1 MIGLA
6 VFLLVML
13 ALTIISRS
21 VYAYY
26 LPLVETTTVQEKYIE
41 HGFEEEGLVV
51 AGNEIPVNTVS
62 GLRIRQ
68 IPVQVGDRVEA
79 GELLC
84 RIDLEDLDTI
94 ISGKESEIEKLD
106 AQIVSILQN
115 EELAKQ
121 KKELELT
128 RAQEDYELQTR
139 IGDTKVGRATESYVQ
154 AKEMLER
161 AQENGLSEEEQI
173 ALEQKKE
180 QRIEAGDAVIKN
192 EHGQL
197 IYESKNSPATEEL
210 FNKVVT
216 AIGGEYALILSDG
229 TRVWLNAD
237 SELEYPVEFVKKER
251 IVKLSGEAYFE
262 VAPNPEQPFIVEA
275 GGIQTRVL
283 GTSFN
288 IQAYRNEKSVYT
300 TLLTGSIRVAV
311 ADGGD
316 AVVLTPGREAIWEK
330 GSGAIQVEAVNAEDA
345 IAWRYGNFI
354 FEEEDIEVVMRMLSR
369 WYEVEFVF
377 DGGRKEKHT
386 FSGRMSK
393 DESLDTV
400 LETIELAGGPE
411 FRREGNIIHLIEK

>member
-1 MIGLA
+1 M
-6 VFLLVML
+6 
-13 ALTIISRS
+13 
-21 VYAYY
+21 
-26 LPLVETTTVQEKYIE
+26 
-41 HGFEEEGLVV
+41 
-51 AGNEIPVNTVS
+51 
-62 GLRIRQ
+62 
-68 IPVQVGDRVEA
+68 EA
-79 GELLC
+79 
-84 RIDLEDLDTI
+84 EDLDVPGELQKMDVSKAYLKLNTGEVI
-94 ISGKESEIEKLD
+94 ELDKYQGVMIREDSIRIANADYTLRYSYDSVVPLEVKYDTLMIPRGSEYSIVLTDGTKVFLNAGSEI
-106 AQIVSILQN
+106 
-115 EELAKQ
+115 
-121 KKELELT
+121 
-128 RAQEDYELQTR
+128 Y
-139 IGDTKVGRATESYVQ
+139 
-154 AKEMLER
+154 
-161 AQENGLSEEEQI
+161 
-173 ALEQKKE
+173 
-180 QRIEAGDAVIKN
+180 
-192 EHGQL
+192 
-197 IYESKNSPATEEL
+197 
-210 FNKVVT
+210 
-216 AIGGEYALILSDG
+216 
-229 TRVWLNAD
+229 
-237 SELEYPVEFVKKER
+237 YPVAFSGDQREVGLK
-251 IVKLSGEAYFE
+251 GEAYFE

>member
-1 MIGLA
+1 MDLQKAYRLA
-6 VFLLVML
+6 
-13 ALTIISRS
+13 TIIIRVKLGNVTEEERSELLDWLDESEENRRTYKRIIRGEAIRERIAGEERIGKETDYEKIRISVVRSLVGRRRSRRVRLWRS
-21 VYAYY
+21 VAAAACICAVAVTV
-26 LPLVETTTVQEKYIE
+26 LWELSGVRAVPEAMPLAGQQTETAKVKLIL
-41 HGFEEEGLVV
+41 H
-51 AGNEIPVNTVS
+51 S
-62 GLRIRQ
+62 G
-68 IPVQVGDRVEA
+68 
-79 GELLC
+79 
-84 RIDLEDLDTI
+84 
-94 ISGKESEIEKLD
+94 
-106 AQIVSILQN
+106 
-115 EELAKQ
+115 
-121 KKELELT
+121 
-128 RAQEDYELQTR
+128 
-139 IGDTKVGRATESYVQ
+139 
-154 AKEMLER
+154 
-161 AQENGLSEEEQI
+161 EQI

-300 TLLTGSIRVAV
+300 TLLTGSLRVAV

-354 FEEEDIEVVMRMLSR
+354 FEEDIEVVMRMLSR

>member
-1 MIGLA
+1 M
-6 VFLLVML
+6 
-13 ALTIISRS
+13 
-21 VYAYY
+21 
-26 LPLVETTTVQEKYIE
+26 
-41 HGFEEEGLVV
+41 
-51 AGNEIPVNTVS
+51 
-62 GLRIRQ
+62 
-68 IPVQVGDRVEA
+68 
-79 GELLC
+79 
-84 RIDLEDLDTI
+84 
-94 ISGKESEIEKLD
+94 
-106 AQIVSILQN
+106 
-115 EELAKQ
+115 
-121 KKELELT
+121 
-128 RAQEDYELQTR
+128 
-139 IGDTKVGRATESYVQ
+139 
-154 AKEMLER
+154 
-161 AQENGLSEEEQI
+161 
-173 ALEQKKE
+173 
-180 QRIEAGDAVIKN
+180 
-192 EHGQL
+192 
-197 IYESKNSPATEEL
+197 
-210 FNKVVT
+210 VT

-300 TLLTGSIRVAV
+300 TLLTGSLRVAV

-369 WYEVEFVF
+369 WYEVEFVV
-377 DGGRKEKHT
+377 DGGRKERHT

>member
-1 MIGLA
+1 MDLQKAYRLA
-6 VFLLVML
+6 
-13 ALTIISRS
+13 TIIIRVKLGNVTEEERSELLDWLDESEENRRTYKRIIRGEAIRERIAGEERIGKETDYEKIRISVVRSLVGRRRSRRVRLWRS
-21 VYAYY
+21 VAAAACICAVAVTV
-26 LPLVETTTVQEKYIE
+26 LWELSGVRAVPEAMPLAGQQTETAKVKLIL
-41 HGFEEEGLVV
+41 H
-51 AGNEIPVNTVS
+51 S
-62 GLRIRQ
+62 G
-68 IPVQVGDRVEA
+68 
-79 GELLC
+79 
-84 RIDLEDLDTI
+84 
-94 ISGKESEIEKLD
+94 
-106 AQIVSILQN
+106 
-115 EELAKQ
+115 
-121 KKELELT
+121 
-128 RAQEDYELQTR
+128 
-139 IGDTKVGRATESYVQ
+139 
-154 AKEMLER
+154 
-161 AQENGLSEEEQI
+161 EQI

-354 FEEEDIEVVMRMLSR
+354 FEDIEVVMRMLSR

>member
-1 MIGLA
+1 MDLQKAYRLA
-6 VFLLVML
+6 
-13 ALTIISRS
+13 TIIIRVKLGNVTEEERSELLDWLDESEENRRTYKRIIRGEAIRERIAGEERIGKETDYEKIRISVVRSLVGRRRSRRVRLWRS
-21 VYAYY
+21 VAAAACICAVAVTV
-26 LPLVETTTVQEKYIE
+26 LWELSGVRAVPEAMPLAGQQTETAKVKLIL
-41 HGFEEEGLVV
+41 H
-51 AGNEIPVNTVS
+51 S
-62 GLRIRQ
+62 G
-68 IPVQVGDRVEA
+68 
-79 GELLC
+79 
-84 RIDLEDLDTI
+84 
-94 ISGKESEIEKLD
+94 
-106 AQIVSILQN
+106 
-115 EELAKQ
+115 
-121 KKELELT
+121 
-128 RAQEDYELQTR
+128 
-139 IGDTKVGRATESYVQ
+139 
-154 AKEMLER
+154 
-161 AQENGLSEEEQI
+161 EQI

-229 TRVWLNAD
+229 LNAD

>member
-1 MIGLA
+1 MDLQKAYRLA
-6 VFLLVML
+6 
-13 ALTIISRS
+13 TIIIRVKLGNVTEEERSELLDWLDESEENRRTYKRIIRGEAIRERIAGEERIGKETDYEKIRISVVRSLVGRRRSRRVRLWRS
-21 VYAYY
+21 VAAAACICAVAVTV
-26 LPLVETTTVQEKYIE
+26 LWELSGVRAVPEAMPLAGQQTETAKVKLIL
-41 HGFEEEGLVV
+41 H
-51 AGNEIPVNTVS
+51 S
-62 GLRIRQ
+62 G
-68 IPVQVGDRVEA
+68 
-79 GELLC
+79 
-84 RIDLEDLDTI
+84 
-94 ISGKESEIEKLD
+94 
-106 AQIVSILQN
+106 
-115 EELAKQ
+115 
-121 KKELELT
+121 
-128 RAQEDYELQTR
+128 
-139 IGDTKVGRATESYVQ
+139 
-154 AKEMLER
+154 
-161 AQENGLSEEEQI
+161 EQI

-216 AIGGEYALILSDG
+216 AIGGESAWILSDG

>member
-1 MIGLA
+1 MKKKCTGVIFFLKNG
-6 VFLLVML
+6 VFLIKDENMDTSRLNHIAGL
-13 ALTIISRS
+13 IARKRSGGKLTGTEQQELEEWIRASRMNKES
-21 VYAYY
+21 Y
-26 LPLVETTTVQEKYIE
+26 
-41 HGFEEEGLVV
+41 
-51 AGNEIPVNTVS
+51 
-62 GLRIRQ
+62 
-68 IPVQVGDRVEA
+68 DR
-79 GELLC
+79 
-84 RIDLEDLDTI
+84 I
-94 ISGKESEIEKLD
+94 ISGRGVIRLM
-106 AQIVSILQN
+106 
-115 EELAKQ
+115 
-121 KKELELT
+121 ELEKQIDTDRSFKKLT
-128 RAQEDYELQTR
+128 VRLKWRCWKRRILMAGVAAMVMIGIMSAFWWWEQEGITVPESAGQPGIKPGGNCAVLVLGNGCRVDLQKDC
-139 IGDTKVGRATESYVQ
+139 DTLQLPGISWDHRKGTIVYDGRENKTGWP
-154 AKEMLER
+154 ER
-161 AQENGLSEEEQI
+161 NTLMVP
-173 ALEQKKE
+173 L
-180 QRIEAGDAVIKN
+180 R
-192 EHGQL
+192 
-197 IYESKNSPATEEL
+197 
-210 FNKVVT
+210 
-216 AIGGEYALILSDG
+216 GEYRLVLGDG
-229 TRVWLNAD
+229 TKVWLNSA
-237 SELEYPVEFVKKER
+237 SSLSYPVQFAEKER
-251 IVKLSGEAYFE
+251 CVELDGEAYFE
-262 VAPNPEQPFIVEA
+262 VTPDPERPFIVKS
-275 GGIQTRVL
+275 GDVQTRVL

>member
-1 MIGLA
+1 MDLQKAYRLA
-6 VFLLVML
+6 
-13 ALTIISRS
+13 TIIIRVKLGNVTEEERSELLDWLDESEENRRTYKRIIRGEAIRERIAGEERIGKETDYEKIRISVVRSLVGRRRSRRVRLWRS
-21 VYAYY
+21 VAAAACICAVAVTV
-26 LPLVETTTVQEKYIE
+26 LWELSGVRAVPEAMPLAGQQTETAKVKLIL
-41 HGFEEEGLVV
+41 H
-51 AGNEIPVNTVS
+51 S
-62 GLRIRQ
+62 G
-68 IPVQVGDRVEA
+68 
-79 GELLC
+79 
-84 RIDLEDLDTI
+84 
-94 ISGKESEIEKLD
+94 
-106 AQIVSILQN
+106 
-115 EELAKQ
+115 
-121 KKELELT
+121 
-128 RAQEDYELQTR
+128 
-139 IGDTKVGRATESYVQ
+139 
-154 AKEMLER
+154 
-161 AQENGLSEEEQI
+161 EQI

-197 IYESKNSPATEEL
+197 IYESKNNLATEEL
-210 FNKVVT
+210 VT

>member
-1 MIGLA
+1 MDLQKAYRLA
-6 VFLLVML
+6 
-13 ALTIISRS
+13 TIIIR
-21 VYAYY
+21 VK
-26 LPLVETTTVQEKYIE
+26 LGNVT
-41 HGFEEEGLVV
+41 EEERSELLDWLDESEE
-51 AGNEIPVNTVS
+51 NRRTYK
-62 GLRIRQ
+62 RIIRGEA
-68 IPVQVGDRVEA
+68 IGERIA
-79 GELLC
+79 GEE
-84 RIDLEDLDTI
+84 RI
-94 ISGKESEIEKLD
+94 GKE
-106 AQIVSILQN
+106 
-115 EELAKQ
+115 
-121 KKELELT
+121 T
-128 RAQEDYELQTR
+128 DYEKIR
-139 IGDTKVGRATESYVQ
+139 ISVVRSLVGRRRSRRMRLWGSVAAAACICAVAVTVLWELSGVRAVPEAMPLAGQQTET
-154 AKEMLER
+154 AKVKLILHS
-161 AQENGLSEEEQI
+161 GEQI
-173 ALEQKKE
+173 ALEQK
-180 QRIEAGDAVIKN
+180 QD

-197 IYESKNSPATEEL
+197 IYESKNNLATEEL

>member
-1 MIGLA
+1 MDLQKAYRLA
-6 VFLLVML
+6 
-13 ALTIISRS
+13 TIIIRVKLGNVTEEERSELLDWLDESEENRRTYKRIIRGEAIRERIAGEERIGKETDYEKIRISVVRSLVGRRRSRRVRLWRS
-21 VYAYY
+21 VAAAACICAVAVTV
-26 LPLVETTTVQEKYIE
+26 LWELSGVRAVPEAMPLAGQQTETAKVKLIL
-41 HGFEEEGLVV
+41 H
-51 AGNEIPVNTVS
+51 S
-62 GLRIRQ
+62 G
-68 IPVQVGDRVEA
+68 
-79 GELLC
+79 
-84 RIDLEDLDTI
+84 
-94 ISGKESEIEKLD
+94 
-106 AQIVSILQN
+106 
-115 EELAKQ
+115 
-121 KKELELT
+121 
-128 RAQEDYELQTR
+128 
-139 IGDTKVGRATESYVQ
+139 
-154 AKEMLER
+154 
-161 AQENGLSEEEQI
+161 EQI

-197 IYESKNSPATEEL
+197 IYESKNNLATEEL

-330 GSGAIQVEAVNAEDA
+330 GSGAIQVAEDA

>member
-1 MIGLA
+1 MDLQKAYRLA
-6 VFLLVML
+6 
-13 ALTIISRS
+13 TIIIRVKLGNVTEEERSELLDWLDESEENRRTYKRIIRGEAIGERIAGEERIGKETDYEKIRISVVRSLVGRRRSRRVRLWRS
-21 VYAYY
+21 VAAAACICAVAVTV
-26 LPLVETTTVQEKYIE
+26 LWELSGVRAVPEAMPLAGQQTETAKVKLIL
-41 HGFEEEGLVV
+41 H
-51 AGNEIPVNTVS
+51 S
-62 GLRIRQ
+62 G
-68 IPVQVGDRVEA
+68 
-79 GELLC
+79 
-84 RIDLEDLDTI
+84 
-94 ISGKESEIEKLD
+94 
-106 AQIVSILQN
+106 
-115 EELAKQ
+115 
-121 KKELELT
+121 
-128 RAQEDYELQTR
+128 
-139 IGDTKVGRATESYVQ
+139 
-154 AKEMLER
+154 
-161 AQENGLSEEEQI
+161 EQI

-354 FEEEDIEVVMRMLSR
+354 FEEVVMRMLSR

>member
-1 MIGLA
+1 MKKKCTGVIFFLKNG
-6 VFLLVML
+6 VFLIKDENMDTSRLNHIAGL
-13 ALTIISRS
+13 IARKRSGGKLTGTEQQELEEWIRASRMNKES
-21 VYAYY
+21 Y
-26 LPLVETTTVQEKYIE
+26 
-41 HGFEEEGLVV
+41 
-51 AGNEIPVNTVS
+51 
-62 GLRIRQ
+62 
-68 IPVQVGDRVEA
+68 DR
-79 GELLC
+79 
-84 RIDLEDLDTI
+84 I
-94 ISGKESEIEKLD
+94 ISGRGVIRLM
-106 AQIVSILQN
+106 
-115 EELAKQ
+115 
-121 KKELELT
+121 ELEKQIDTDRSFKKLT
-128 RAQEDYELQTR
+128 VRLKWRCWKRRILMVGVAAMVMIGIMSAFWWWEQEGITVPESAGQPGIKPGGNCAVLVLGNGCRVDLQKDC
-139 IGDTKVGRATESYVQ
+139 DTLQLPGISWDHRKGTIVYDGRENKTGWP
-154 AKEMLER
+154 ER
-161 AQENGLSEEEQI
+161 NTLMVP
-173 ALEQKKE
+173 L
-180 QRIEAGDAVIKN
+180 R
-192 EHGQL
+192 
-197 IYESKNSPATEEL
+197 
-210 FNKVVT
+210 
-216 AIGGEYALILSDG
+216 GEYRLVLGDG
-229 TRVWLNAD
+229 TKVWLNSA
-237 SELEYPVEFVKKER
+237 SSLSYPVQFAEKER
-251 IVKLSGEAYFE
+251 CVELDGEAYFE
-262 VAPNPEQPFIVEA
+262 VTPDPERPFIVKS
-275 GGIQTRVL
+275 GDVQTRVL